1 MRIQNSRCWK
11 PWDWVVEE
19 DSNWHQGLEPLRH
32 QLVECQW
39 QGRGGPRYS
48 TAHPPSF
55 ETHDWPAADACCSQL
70 PPASMWHRFDFPA
83 PVVQLGVGPHFLS
96 HVAGAPPPPNRHVS
110 HDYHTLTH
118 TNPGWD
124 SIALPPAIRA
134 PSTHRVAPA
143 EHESLDS
150 LYPPLVMRV
159 GRELSARYNSLPS
172 LHIFLSRENCPS
184 GGPHWLGLEGSLC
197 E

>member
-55 ETHDWPAADACCSQL
+55 ETHDWPAAADASSGANSLQQQRPCGTDLISQQSGSCAAWRWSTFSVTCCRREKEERT
-70 PPASMWHRFDFPA
+70 PT
-83 PVVQLGVGPHFLS
+83 
-96 HVAGAPPPPNRHVS
+96 PNRHVS
-110 HDYHTLTH
+110 HDHHTLTH
-118 TNPGWD
+118 GPR
-124 SIALPPAIRA
+124 LC
-134 PSTHRVAPA
+134 
-143 EHESLDS
+143 
-150 LYPPLVMRV
+150 
-159 GRELSARYNSLPS
+159 
-172 LHIFLSRENCPS
+172 FNCTSP
-184 GGPHWLGLEGSLC
+184 C
-197 E
+197 N